1 MVTFT
6 ALGSSRRARHLT
18 QYIDAIY
25 THLLSKYNLSIIS
38 KIKARIVTQTVLV
51 KSILKYDLVAVVSA
65 VSDWGLNSTLLAN
78 ETIFCWRVRCFDISA
93 IVPYH
98 NLDVI
103 SAV

>member
-38 KIKARIVTQTVLV
+38 KIKARIVTHAVLV
-51 KSILKYDLVAVVSA
+51 KSILKYDLASIVSP
-65 VSDWGLNSTLLAN
+65 VSDWGLNSTLLVKEA
-78 ETIFCWRVRCFDISA
+78 IFC
-93 IVPYH
+93 
-98 NLDVI
+98 
-103 SAV
+103 